1 MEAIYQERRKRMLK
15 ACVGREAE
23 MKGKKTAKYVKNN
36 IIIDQVLGIA
46 YCPVEKTAST
56 FWKRVLR
63 VVVGEAHAKSP
74 FDSSVIALATFDNMT
89 SIPEDMVDRFMKE
102 SLTFMFV
109 REPYG
114 RLLSAYVDKL
124 FSPNLYYW
132 KLYGAFGVNV
142 TRNEST
148 ECGHNLTFREFVK
161 TVLYADEH
169 NEKRDGHFTPSYEH
183 CDPCRYKWQ
192 VIGNLDTLPQ
202 DIFYILD
209 RIGRTDL
216 MRSLNKDFREQYLND
231 TILDQFNWL
240 FYFRKSYA
248 IDCNVT
254 FYEAQKRLWK
264 QFQIRGVLTKES
276 EFPLTTEESE
286 GLTKKK
292 LMSVV
297 YNAMGNAEKR
307 SKARKNKAEAF
318 KEAYSTLDREDLD
331 KLSKIF
337 QPDCDL
343 YGYDCQPE
351 QLFNTERTVIEPW
364 FFKYDT

>member
-1 MEAIYQERRKRMLK
+1 MEAIYQERRNRMLK

-23 MKGKKTAKYVKNN
+23 MKGKNTAKYVKNN

-46 YCPVEKTAST
+46 YCPVEKIAST

-63 VVVGEAHAKSP
+63 LVVGEAHAKSP
-74 FDSSVIALATFDNMT
+74 FDSTVIALANFNDMT
-89 SIPEDMVDRFMKE
+89 SIPEGMVDRFMKE

-132 KLYGAFGVNV
+132 KIYGGFGVHV

-148 ECGHNLTFREFVK
+148 ECGHNLTFKEFVK
-161 TVLYADEH
+161 TVLYADEV
-169 NEKRDGHFTPSYEH
+169 NQKRDGHFTPSYEH
-183 CDPCRYKWQ
+183 CDPCRYKWH
-192 VIGNLDTLPQ
+192 VIGTLDTLSQ

-216 MRSLNKDFREQYLND
+216 MRSLNKDFREQYLNH

-240 FYFRKSYA
+240 FFFRDSYA
-248 IDCNVT
+248 NDCNVT

-286 GLTKKK
+286 GLTKTK
-292 LMSVV
+292 LMSIV

-307 SKARKNKAEAF
+307 SKARKNKAEAI
-318 KEAYSTLDREDLD
+318 KEAYSTLDRDDLD
-331 KLSKIF
+331 KLSKMF

-343 YGYDCQPE
+343 YGYDCKPE